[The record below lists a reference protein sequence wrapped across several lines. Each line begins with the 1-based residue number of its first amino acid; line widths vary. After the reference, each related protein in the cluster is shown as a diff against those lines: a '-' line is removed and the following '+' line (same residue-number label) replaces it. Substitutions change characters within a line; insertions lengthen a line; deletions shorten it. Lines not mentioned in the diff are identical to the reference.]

1 MGTFIADL
9 VLQILSF
16 VAENERANIRKR
28 QEEGIIAAKKR
39 GVRFGRPEVK
49 VPDNFTEIIDLWEKK
64 KVPMEEI
71 LEMCQMSKTTF
82 YRRVREYKLTHEKV

>member
-1 MGTFIADL
+1 MTQIYFSKTFTIIAIAAMIIGCIDY
-9 VLQILSF
+9 I
-16 VAENERANIRKR
+16 A
-28 QEEGIIAAKKR
+28 GIIAAKKR